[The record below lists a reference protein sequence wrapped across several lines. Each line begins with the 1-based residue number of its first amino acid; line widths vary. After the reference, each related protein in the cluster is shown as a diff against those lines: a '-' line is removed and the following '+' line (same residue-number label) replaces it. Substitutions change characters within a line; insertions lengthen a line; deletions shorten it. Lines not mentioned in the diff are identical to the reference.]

1 MILCFPQ
8 WHIFQKWGVFQ
19 QSKGWDHGKFS
30 RGKPPDARFFNRFA
44 RVSFQPPNVNF
55 VPTVIESSFKPLP
68 NVLSIFCSSS
78 VFRMALL
85 FFCFFAQIFGQ
96 SMHLR
101 CSYVSRD
108 HDHLSYGGG
117 GSNLQIFTLANTDP
131 ALLFCRKSLR
141 CATNNSTKNL
151 GCASAILSILAGC
164 RLSAFCTRV
173 VQKV

>member
-68 NVLSIFCSSS
+68 NVLSIFCSLS

-108 HDHLSYGGG
+108 HDHLSYGGA
-117 GSNLQIFTLANTDP
+117 QICKFSHLRTQILLCCFVANHLGVQLTTQPKISDVHLPYFPYWLAVGFLP
-131 ALLFCRKSLR
+131 FA
-141 CATNNSTKNL
+141 
-151 GCASAILSILAGC
+151 
-164 RLSAFCTRV
+164 
-173 VQKV
+173 QE